1 MDSTD
6 DDEELG
12 ASPMVNGWAPPATTF
27 PTRELAKHA
36 AEFESAHNEVWRAM
50 GFLVAE
56 DEPLPLMDKTTKRR
70 AAEQLRK
77 LARRNKKGSREVAE
91 AKNDTQFQRAEKRA
105 RAHPVEDRFPRHRL
119 ALRARG

>member
-12 ASPMVNGWAPPATTF
+12 ASPMVTGWAPPATTF
-27 PTRELAKHA
+27 PPRELAKHA

-50 GFLVAE
+50 GFLVAK
-56 DEPLPLMDKTTKRR
+56 DEPLPLMDKTTKRL

-77 LARRNKKGSREVAE
+77 LARRNEKGSRGGPLPSAPTGVAGPRMIE
-91 AKNDTQFQRAEKRA
+91 HAGAGQA
-105 RAHPVEDRFPRHRL
+105 RRVSPYTLCHTR
-119 ALRARG
+119 